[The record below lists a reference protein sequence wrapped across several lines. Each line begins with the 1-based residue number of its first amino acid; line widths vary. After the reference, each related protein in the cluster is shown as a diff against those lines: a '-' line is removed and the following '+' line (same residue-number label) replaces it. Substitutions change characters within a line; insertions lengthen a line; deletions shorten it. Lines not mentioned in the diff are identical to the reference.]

1 MKRAKDTWLR
11 TLTHNLAEE
20 PRGRRRMH
28 RDGFDTSE
36 PPSAMRSQISY
47 SRKNKP
53 ILTQAAEKLYL
64 KSPKPIVIRSKKWDM
79 VLPSYFPLSQA
90 MSRAQRRRDKRHY
103 RNSEKFK
110 RPSSYLRSQ
119 KISSTQDADMWH
131 KWQRLASK
139 SLLARK
145 NALKY

>member
-20 PRGRRRMH
+20 PRGRRRMYK
-28 RDGFDTSE
+28 DGFHSSE
-36 PPSAMRSQISY
+36 PPSTMGSQINY
-47 SRKNKP
+47 SKKNKP
-53 ILTQAAEKLYL
+53 ILTQATENLYL
-64 KSPKPIVIRSKKWDM
+64 KSPKPLVIRSKKWDM

-103 RNSEKFK
+103 RKSEKLK
-110 RPSSYLRSQ
+110 RTSSYLRSQ
-119 KISSTQDADMWH
+119 NSSTQDADMWH
-131 KWQRLASK
+131 KFQRLTSK